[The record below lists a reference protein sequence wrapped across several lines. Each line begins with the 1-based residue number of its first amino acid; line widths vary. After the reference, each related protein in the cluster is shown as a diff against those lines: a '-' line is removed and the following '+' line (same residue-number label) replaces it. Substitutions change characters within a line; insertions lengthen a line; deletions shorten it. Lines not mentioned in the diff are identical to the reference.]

1 MTILKIRS
9 NILVIE
15 KKGGLTIKSV
25 QEWLL
30 LDKILDDGIF
40 VSNGKYIKMIKV
52 FPINYELKS
61 DLEKEAILNS
71 YKLFLK
77 ICDFDIQI
85 LIQSRKEN
93 LDSHIIQIKNQIKDE
108 KNEKLYDI
116 SNSYIEYIKDKNQ
129 HQNSSSKNFYI
140 LISSQIENSNNEFS
154 IKTIREDLNN
164 KYYKIKDSLS
174 RCGNIVVDINNKSDV
189 EKIMYSFYNFR
200 KSLIFA

>member
-1 MTILKIRS
+1 M
-9 NILVIE
+9 
-15 KKGGLTIKSV
+15 KGGLIIKST

-40 VSNGKYIKMIKV
+40 ISNGKYVKMIKV

-77 ICDFDIQI
+77 VCDFDIQI
-85 LIQSRKEN
+85 LVQSRKEN
-93 LDSHIIQIKNQIKDE
+93 LDSHILQIKNQVESE
-108 KNEKLYDI
+108 KNEKLLNI
-116 SNSYIEYIKDKNQ
+116 SNFYIDYIQSKNQ
-129 HQNSSSKNFYI
+129 LQNSSSKNFYI
-140 LISSQIENSNNEFS
+140 LISSQIENSLDEFN
-154 IKTIREDLNN
+154 IKLIREDLNS

-174 RCGNIVVDINNKSDV
+174 RCGNIVVDIDNKKDV
-189 EKIMYSFYNFR
+189 ERIMYSFYNFR